1 MGTGQ
6 EFAKKLGTGGAI
18 LVLIL
23 GIIATMT
30 MFKVRGTPVKDY
42 SPPESGEYF
51 SAHLPELLEEIE
63 TNLLPKID
71 APGVELELE
80 GEVIAVTGPAEA
92 LQTARLA
99 IIHYYDTDLFEFR
112 EAVE

>member
-23 GIIATMT
+23 GIIATIT
-30 MFKVRGTPVKDY
+30 MFMVRGTPVKDY
-42 SPPESGEYF
+42 SPPESGEYY

-63 TNLLPKID
+63 TDLLPRID
-71 APGVELELE
+71 APGVELELSD
-80 GEVIAVTGPAEA
+80 GHIAVTGPAQA

-99 IIHYYDTDLFEFR
+99 IIHYFDSDLFEFT
-112 EAVE
+112 EVPE